1 MNIAPTDFISC
12 RNLQSVLEF
21 SLSLAIALSGTG
33 LGNIQLVDWKTG
45 RMTIAAQFGF
55 QERFLSFFRHVIA
68 TDSCACGRALRT
80 RNTVLIE
87 DIDQDEDLH
96 GCRTILREAGVLR
109 RTVNASHFVEW
120 SALRHPLHALWSA
133 AQACHEGARRLET
146 LGTGER
152 KRDYIFEGKCS
163 R

>member
-21 SLSLAIALSGTG
+21 SLSRAMALSGTG

-68 TDSCACGRALRT
+68 TDLCACGRALRT

-87 DIDQDEDLH
+87 DVDQDEDLH
-96 GCRTILREAGVLR
+96 GCRTILREAGVSAVQSTPLISSSGALLGILS
-109 RTVNASHFVEW
+109 THFGAPHRPVMRE
-120 SALRHPLHALWSA
+120 LEDLKLW
-133 AQACHEGARRLET
+133 ARET
-146 LGTGER
+146 
-152 KRDYIFEGKCS
+152 KRYYIFEGECS